1 MANARHGAGVAGKS
15 LERRVWITMWTT
27 RRNAVQKSVDNAK
40 HLTHP
45 LPSIAEGEPLW
56 RCSSLRRLVV
66 RAGLCLLAAMLIQNV
81 QPAYASNTDMLKLYA
96 HSRIVS
102 DKQYQCFKAIIHKE
116 NRTWD
121 VNARNGSHYGIGQM
135 RSEHYRTLDAYRQI
149 DATIKYINVRYSKR
163 GNQGAMCN
171 AWAYHQK
178 HGWY

>member
-1 MANARHGAGVAGKS
+1 M
-15 LERRVWITMWTT
+15 VWITLWTT
-27 RRNAVQKSVDNAK
+27 RRNSVQKTVDNAMS
-40 HLTHP
+40 LTRHV
-45 LPSIAEGEPLW
+45 PSIAEGEPLW

-66 RAGLCLLAAMLIQNV
+66 RAVLCLLAAMLIQNV
-81 QPAYASNTDMLKLYA
+81 QPAYASNSDMLKLYA

-121 VNARNGSHYGIGQM
+121 VNAKNGSHYGIGQM

-149 DATIKYINVRYSKR
+149 DATLKYIHTRYGSV
-163 GNQGAMCN
+163 CN